1 MTRIHVSG
9 GVCVVLSVARHAWR
23 RMCEDASV
31 LVPVKRRYA
40 VSLTMLVIKVEYCL
54 EYYLELT
61 IICNIN
67 VFELCSVINA
77 MVND

>member
-1 MTRIHVSG
+1 
-9 GVCVVLSVARHAWR
+9 
-23 RMCEDASV
+23 MCEDASV